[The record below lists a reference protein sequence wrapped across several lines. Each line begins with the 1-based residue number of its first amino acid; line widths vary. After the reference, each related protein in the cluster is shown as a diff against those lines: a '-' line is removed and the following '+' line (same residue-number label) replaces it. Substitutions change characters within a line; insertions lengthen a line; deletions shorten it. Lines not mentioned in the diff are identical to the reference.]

1 MKRIAALAA
10 LVITMLAVPAAAAM
24 ASTGG
29 SGPGDGGPAYG
40 PPGQIQIACPQPTH
54 DGQGQVTVKAYSQAW
69 LKAYTKAWAI
79 RHHHGRPPFVRIAC
93 PYIPAKPLPKGCEPQ
108 RLVFDMAA
116 GSSSMTEV
124 SGPVLAPA
132 QTFTYD
138 GSSYTIISVNPGA
151 DSFTVYKDDIS
162 LFTNPGDTITDG
174 VALMCCSS

>member
-10 LVITMLAVPAAAAM
+10 LAFTMLAVPATAAM

-29 SGPGDGGPAYG
+29 GPGAGGAAYRQ
-40 PPGQIQIACPQPTH
+40 PTPIQIACPLPTH
-54 DGQGQVTVKAYSQAW
+54 YRQGQVTVKAYSQAW
-69 LKAYTKAWAI
+69 LKVWAK
-79 RHHHGRPPFVRIAC
+79 RHHHGKPPFVTIAC
-93 PYIPAKPLPKGCEPQ
+93 PFIPAKPLPRGCEPQ

-116 GSSSMTEV
+116 GSSIMTEV

-132 QTFTYD
+132 QTFSYD

-151 DSFTVYKDDIS
+151 DSFTVFKDDVS